1 MLILIFLGDWFVS
14 DVAVESIQETIE
26 VVSAIK
32 LWSWS
37 LRHFLILNRNLST
50 PSTDLTFRRVWIL
63 VCQRVV
69 MQTAH
74 STEDGHSQVGII
86 SSERIV
92 GVWWTSSS
100 RVTWWTSAWWAS
112 AWT

>member
-1 MLILIFLGDWFVS
+1 MLVFIFFGDRFVS

-26 VVSAIK
+26 VVFAIK

-37 LRHFLILNRNLST
+37 LRHFLILNRNLTT
-50 PSTDLTFRRVWIL
+50 PSTDLTFRRMWIL
-63 VCQRVV
+63 IRQRVV

-74 STEDGHSQVGII
+74 STEDGHSQVGIV

-92 GVWWTSSS
+92 GV
-100 RVTWWTSAWWAS
+100 
-112 AWT
+112 